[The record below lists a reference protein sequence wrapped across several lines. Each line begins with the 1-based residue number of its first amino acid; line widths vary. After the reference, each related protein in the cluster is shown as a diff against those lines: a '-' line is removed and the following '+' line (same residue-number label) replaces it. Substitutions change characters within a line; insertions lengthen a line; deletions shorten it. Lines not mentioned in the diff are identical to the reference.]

1 MKTLILSV
9 QDVAEIVQKVG
20 VDTLMDAVI
29 EGVHQASASYSE
41 QLHDVPVRAGFDY
54 DTPARGLVE
63 WMPIMASG
71 RQVTMKMV
79 GYHPQ
84 NPTDL
89 GLPTILSAILSFDT
103 RSGHLNSLIDGTFA
117 TALRTGAASAVAS
130 RILAHPQ
137 SRIVGLIGAGAQAV
151 TQLHALSRV
160 FPITD
165 VYVYDP
171 DASALES
178 LAMRLLRAGLRD
190 IRIHRTPAQEV
201 ASNADILC
209 TATSVPIGD
218 GPVFADNALKPHLHV
233 NAVGADFPGKVEV
246 PQSLLKRAL
255 VCADFVEQAI
265 KEGECQQ
272 LTRGEIGPDLAQL
285 ARAPHEYDPWRSGC
299 TVFDSTGWALED
311 EIVADI
317 LLAKANA
324 LGIGSHMMIEN
335 QPADPKDPYDFGV
348 RATIEKVRLA

>member
-9 QDVAEIVQKVG
+9 QDIAEIVQQVG
-20 VDTLMDAVI
+20 VDTLMDTVI
-29 EGVHQASASYSE
+29 AGVHEASASFSE
-41 QLHDVPVRAGFDY
+41 CSHSVPVRAGFDY
-54 DTPARGLVE
+54 DSPARGLVE
-63 WMPIMASG
+63 WMPVMASG

-103 RSGHLNSLIDGTFA
+103 RTGHLDSLIDGTFA
-117 TALRTGAASAVAS
+117 TALRTGAASAVVS
-130 RILAHPQ
+130 RILAHPE
-137 SRIVGLIGAGAQAV
+137 SSVIGLIGAGAQAV

-160 FPITD
+160 FALTD
-165 VYVYDP
+165 LYVFDP
-171 DASALES
+171 DAGALES
-178 LAMRLLRAGLRD
+178 LAMRLARAGLND
-190 IRIHRTPAQEV
+190 IRIHQTDPQTV
-201 ASNADILC
+201 ASSADILC
-209 TATSVPIGD
+209 TATSVPIGA
-218 GPVFADNALKPHLHV
+218 GPVFADSALQPHLHV

-255 VCADFVEQAI
+255 VCADFIEQAI
-265 KEGECQQ
+265 AEGECQQ
-272 LTRGEIGPDLAQL
+272 LSRDEIGPDLAQL
-285 ARAPHEYDPWRSGC
+285 ARAPQTYKQWRDQC

-311 EIVADI
+311 EIVSDI
-317 LLAKANA
+317 LVAQANA

-348 RATIEKVRLA
+348 RAALEKIRLA